1 MIFPRTTP
9 ISKLQLASLTGIE
22 IHAEAGKATDRE
34 PLQGKLILTKESY
47 GGLTARVL
55 VAEILHTQAK

>member
-9 ISKLQLASLTGIE
+9 ISKLRLASLTGIE
-22 IHAEAGKATDRE
+22 IHAEAGKAIDKE

-47 GGLTARVL
+47 GGLMERVL
-55 VAEILHTQAK
+55 VAGVLHAQAK